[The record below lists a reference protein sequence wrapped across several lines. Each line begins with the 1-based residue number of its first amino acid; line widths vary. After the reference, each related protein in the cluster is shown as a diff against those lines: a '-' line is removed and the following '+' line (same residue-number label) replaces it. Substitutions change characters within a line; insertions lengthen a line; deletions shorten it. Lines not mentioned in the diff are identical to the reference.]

1 VISFIGKRLGQALI
15 TMLFVSGAIF
25 LLSHATGNPADVILP
40 IEATAEQR
48 QQLIERLGLDEPL
61 YKQYWIFIGNAL
73 QGDFER
79 SIRTRAPVMDL
90 VGDRFWNSVKLTT
103 AAMSFTIL
111 VSVPLGVLAAVRRGR
126 WADKAAMT
134 FAVVGQS
141 LPPFFTGI
149 LAILV
154 FAVWFQVLPAQ
165 GADTWTAYVLPAVTM
180 GWFTGAGVTR
190 LMRSGMLEVLD
201 SEYIKLARVK
211 GLSETKVVWKH
222 AWRNALIPVVTFIG
236 LMYGILLAAAVS
248 TEVVFG
254 WPGLGRLAFE
264 AVSWRDFPL
273 LQAVVLVWALV
284 IVGINLAV
292 DLTYGLLDPRIRH

>member
-1 VISFIGKRLGQALI
+1 MIAFVGKRVVQAAI
-15 TMLFVSGAIF
+15 TMFGVSIAIF

-40 IEATAEQR
+40 IEATSEQR
-48 QQLIERLGLDEPL
+48 TELINRLGLDEPL
-61 YKQYWIFIGNAL
+61 HEQYWIFISNAV
-73 QGDFER
+73 QGKFER

-90 VGDRFWNSVKLTT
+90 VADRFWNSIKLTT
-103 AAMSFTIL
+103 AAIGFTVLI
-111 VSVPLGVLAAVRRGR
+111 SVPLGAIAAVKRGR
-126 WADKAAMT
+126 WADKGATT
-134 FAVVGQS
+134 FASIGQS

-154 FAVWFQVLPAQ
+154 FAVWFRVLPAQ
-165 GADTWTAYVLPAVTM
+165 GADSWKHYVLPALTM

-211 GLSETKVVWKH
+211 GLSERKIIWKH
-222 AWRNALIPVVTFIG
+222 AFRNALIPVTTFIG

-254 WPGLGRLAFE
+254 WPGMGRLAFE

-273 LQAVVLVWALV
+273 LQAVVLVWSLV
-284 IVGINLAV
+284 IVGINLVV
-292 DLTYGLLDPRIRH
+292 DLSYGLLDPRIRH

>member
-1 VISFIGKRLGQALI
+1 MIAFIAKRVAQAVI
-15 TMLFVSGAIF
+15 TMIPVTIAVF

-40 IEATAEQR
+40 IEASGEQR
-48 QQLIERLGLDEPL
+48 AALIERLGLDESLP
-61 YKQYWIFIGNAL
+61 KQYWIFISNAV

-90 VGDRFWNSVKLTT
+90 VGDRFWNSIKLAS
-103 AAMSFTIL
+103 AAIAFTIL
-111 VSVPLGVLAAVRRGR
+111 VSAPLGVVAAVKRGR
-126 WADKAAMT
+126 WPDKGAMS
-134 FAVVGQS
+134 FATIGQS
-141 LPPFFTGI
+141 LPPFFTGV

-154 FAVWFQVLPAQ
+154 FAVWFRVLPAQ
-165 GADTWTAYVLPAVTM
+165 GADTWKHYVLPAVTM

-201 SEYIKLARVK
+201 SEYVKLARTK
-211 GLSETKVVWKH
+211 GTSETKVIWKH
-222 AWRNALIPVVTFIG
+222 AMRNALIPVVTFVG

-254 WPGLGRLAFE
+254 WPGMGRLAFE

-284 IVGINLAV
+284 IIGINLIV
-292 DLTYGLLDPRIRH
+292 DLSYGLLDPRIRR